1 MLVMGLWQFMKVKN
15 RASRL
20 GPGGLYS
27 GRGGALGGGFGPSFG
42 GGLSGAGM
50 GAARRRGGAQTALRL
65 HTRLLCCR
73 CSVSGQRREPE
84 YPAGLGLAWTM
95 ATTMT
100 VKRMR
105 VIHLQAALVGVEEA
119 GSQGR

>member
-1 MLVMGLWQFMKVKN
+1 
-15 RASRL
+15 
-20 GPGGLYS
+20 
-27 GRGGALGGGFGPSFG
+27 
-42 GGLSGAGM
+42 
-50 GAARRRGGAQTALRL
+50 
-65 HTRLLCCR
+65 
-73 CSVSGQRREPE
+73 
-84 YPAGLGLAWTM
+84 M